1 MKRIRIVLILLVLS
15 FSFVVR
21 AQVIQAEYFWGS
33 DPGQGSATPILAA
46 DGNLDNIVETLLT
59 NAAVSPGT
67 GVHRFSIRIK
77 DEQNNWGPV
86 FSTVITVEN
95 AMLTVNKN
103 ITQAEWFWNNDP
115 GTGSGNVILA
125 LDGNM
130 DNAVETLLKSDLQC
144 PGNGIN
150 RFRIRIKDAQGTW
163 GPVFTMMVSCETM
176 LPAENQK
183 VSQAEWFWGSDPGQG
198 NGNTVLAFDGNFSD
212 AFETLLQNGIN
223 CPSTG
228 MNKFQIRIKDA
239 QNTWGPVF
247 SWIISCENLTQAEN
261 QKVAQAE
268 WFWDVDPGQGN
279 ASPILAH
286 DGNFSDAVE
295 SLFSSSLTPPT
306 PGLHKFCVR
315 IKDFQNN
322 WGPVNTYI
330 VSYENSVTPDMQK
343 LIQAEYFWD
352 SDPGQG
358 SATPIMTMD
367 GAFDQTFEYL
377 FNAGIATNG
386 ITAGHHKFS
395 IRVKDNQ
402 NNWGPVFSQAIFF
415 EDCPAPV
422 VNLGN
427 DTTLCDAANI
437 TLNAGSGFT
446 SYMWNTGATSQTL
459 LVTTPGVYS
468 VTAVHSSGCTRS
480 DAISITAQNHANLG
494 NDVSGC
500 PGTSHVLTP
509 GTFDSYLWT
518 GGTTLP
524 TLSVNPSSTTTYS
537 VTVSDDGCISSDNI
551 TINVYTPPVVGYTGD
566 DEICMGEQTL
576 LNGTGAVSYIWSGGI
591 NNGMPF
597 TPASSQTYTVTGT
610 DNNGCTGTATVSLIV
625 YDLPTVG
632 VNGNTEVCQGHP
644 VTLSGTGADTY
655 IWDNGVQDGVPFYP
669 QPPYTYLVTGT
680 DSHGC
685 SAVYSV
691 TLIVLSNPSVT
702 ITGDFE
708 LCEGE
713 ETTLTA
719 SGNYTYEWSG
729 GIQNG
734 VPFIPQPPYV
744 YNLTVTDAFGCFE
757 NYGMNLIVHA
767 LPTVN
772 LALIWNDPYQF
783 FGQDTLCNEA
793 WDYVISGGTPAGGI
807 YSGIGVTGNDFNP
820 YGLNFWEWYTI
831 TYSYTDGWG
840 CSASASDS
848 VYIEL
853 CEGVEMNPLSAMF
866 TVYPN
871 PAGNTLF
878 VNSSSRFI
886 GSLVLTTTEGREIK
900 KAVCNGFSA
909 QLDLTGIA
917 SGVYFLIVES
927 NDGRSVFRVVKE

>member
-95 AMLTVNKN
+95 TSLTVNKN

-150 RFRIRIKDAQGTW
+150 RFRIRIKDTQGTW
-163 GPVFTMMVSCETM
+163 GPVFTMMVTCESM

-228 MNKFQIRIKDA
+228 LNKFQIRVKDA

-247 SWIISCENLTQAEN
+247 SWVISCENLTLAEN

-286 DGNFSDAVE
+286 DGNFSEAVE

-358 SATPIMTMD
+358 AATPIMTMD

-402 NNWGPVFSQAIFF
+402 NSWGPVFSQAIFF

-422 VNLGN
+422 FNLGN
-427 DTTLCDAANI
+427 DTTLCDAASI

-446 SYMWNTGATSQTL
+446 SYAWNTGETSQTL

-468 VTAVHSSGCTRS
+468 VTAVHSSGCTRT
-480 DAISITAQNHANLG
+480 DAISIAAQNHANLG

-500 PGTSHVLTP
+500 PGTSHVLNP

-518 GGTTLP
+518 GGSTAP
-524 TLSVNPSSTTTYS
+524 TLSVSPSSTTTYS
-537 VTVSDDGCISSDNI
+537 VTVSDDGCISSDII
-551 TINVYTPPVVGYTGD
+551 TVNVHTPPVVGYLGD
-566 DEICMGEQTL
+566 TEYCQGEQAL
-576 LNGTGAVSYIWSGGI
+576 LSGTGAQTYAWSNGI
-591 NNGMPF
+591 QDGVAFTPQAPF
-597 TPASSQTYTVTGT
+597 TYSVTGT
-610 DNNGCTGTATVSLIV
+610 DTYGCTGTATATLTIHDSPVVS
-625 YDLPTVG
+625 
-632 VNGNTEVCQGHP
+632 
-644 VTLSGTGADTY
+644 
-655 IWDNGVQDGVPFYP
+655 
-669 QPPYTYLVTGT
+669 VTG
-680 DSHGC
+680 D
-685 SAVYSV
+685 
-691 TLIVLSNPSVT
+691 I
-702 ITGDFE
+702 E

-713 ETTLTA
+713 QTTLTA
-719 SGNYTYEWSG
+719 LGGNTYDWSG

-734 VPFIPQPPYV
+734 VPFVPLPPYV
-744 YNLTVTDAFGCFE
+744 YNLTVTDGFGCSQTTTVA
-757 NYGMNLIVHA
+757 LIVHA
-767 LPTVN
+767 LPSVS
-772 LALIWNDPYQF
+772 LSLWWDDPYQL

-793 WDYVISGGTPAGGI
+793 FDYEIYGGSPAGGL
-807 YSGIGVTGNDFNP
+807 YSGTGVTGSQFNP
-820 YGLNFWEWYTI
+820 GGLNLWEWHPI
-831 TYSYTDGWG
+831 TYTYTDGYG
-840 CSASASDS
+840 CLSTAVDS
-848 VYIEL
+848 VFIEL
-853 CEGVEMNPLSAMF
+853 CEGIGITPLASAV
-866 TVYPN
+866 TVFPN
-871 PAGNTLF
+871 PAQQTLF
-878 VNSSSRFI
+878 IASSVAVDATVT
-886 GSLVLTTTEGREIK
+886 VLTADGRTAMQFPLMGKITQFD
-900 KAVCNGFSA
+900 VSGF
-909 QLDLTGIA
+909 D
-917 SGVYFLIVES
+917 SGVYVLVIQSIDE
-927 NDGRSVFRVVKE
+927 RLVFRVMKE